1 MITVCA
7 FSDGH
12 GLLPKIEKP
21 FDLLLIGGDNIDL
34 NYQNSSFK
42 TKAWYLSTFVDWVNA
57 LPFKDL
63 YSKVIFIAGNHEVG
77 LQKLA
82 EEELNLFINELKINT
97 NDRVVY
103 LQNESYKFWKESES
117 VLIFGTPYCRIFG
130 RWAYMEDDEHLQKL
144 YAKIPENCDILLT
157 HDAPYGTSDI
167 CYGWQ
172 AWGEQLEHIGN
183 KALSEAIV
191 AKSPKYNIHGHLHSA
206 NHNFETLNNTL
217 VSCVSLVD
225 EDYIYAYEPL
235 YLEL

>member
-21 FDLLLIGGDNIDL
+21 FDLLLIGGDNVDL

-57 LPFKDL
+57 LPFKDS

-117 VLIFGTPYCRIFG
+117 VLIFGTPYCRILEG
-130 RWAYMEDDEHLQKL
+130 GHIWKTMNICKNYMQKFQ
-144 YAKIPENCDILLT
+144 KIVIF
-157 HDAPYGTSDI
+157 Y
-167 CYGWQ
+167 
-172 AWGEQLEHIGN
+172 
-183 KALSEAIV
+183 
-191 AKSPKYNIHGHLHSA
+191 
-206 NHNFETLNNTL
+206 
-217 VSCVSLVD
+217 
-225 EDYIYAYEPL
+225 
-235 YLEL
+235 